1 MHFDLLTYS
10 EEAKEKKKRRVVCQ
24 HRLRKASKQASRYWK
39 ENHRRRVAE
48 STPVGR
54 TEMIITQRN
63 KTKQKRKEEEEEEEE
78 GRERGKPRRRRK
90 KKYEEN
96 EKKKRQIF
104 SLENQTTESGSVTS
118 WEKHRE
124 RERERKSQTNKRVLT
139 FWLLWRRAHGRCR
152 SVWSRWKW
160 RGGTLCDY

>member
-54 TEMIITQRN
+54 AEMIITQRN
-63 KTKQKRKEEEEEEEE
+63 KTKQKRKEEEEEE

-90 KKYEEN
+90 KIWRK
-96 EKKKRQIF
+96 
-104 SLENQTTESGSVTS
+104 
-118 WEKHRE
+118 WEKEAANIFVRKSNDGKWICNFLRETQRERE